1 MSSDVAN
8 SVRNIFSRSALRML
22 NACGKFVYHFAY
34 GFGIKFTDASGSK
47 AVAIDTESEA
57 LKEWIKNTTHEHKDT
72 KETETLLSGYNEIG
86 NDASV
91 ATRNT
96 DSWKIGDK
104 DVEIFALCRQ
114 TDGGTEGALFFRKL
128 KVNRTGH
135 IVAIGEED
143 ENFGWAITA
152 TPS

>member
-57 LKEWIKNTTHEHKDT
+57 LKEWIKNTTHEHKET
-72 KETETLLSGYNEIG
+72 KDKETLLSGYSETG
-86 NDASV
+86 NDDAV
-91 ATRNT
+91 TARNNGT
-96 DSWKIGDK
+96 WKIGGK
-104 DVEIFALCRQ
+104 DVELFVLCRQ
-114 TDGGTEGALFFRKL
+114 TDSGTEGALFFRKL
-128 KVNRTGH
+128 KVNSLGH
-135 IVAIGEED
+135 IVSIGEED

-152 TPS
+152 TP